1 MNINVPSFT
10 QTTFAAMACS
20 ALLTFTANAAELTPV
35 EVRAIA
41 RDAYIYGFPLVD
53 NYRIQHAYFQDPNS
67 PEYKAPW
74 NQLHSDARVYTPDDK
89 AIQTPNSD
97 TPYSQLGADLRSE
110 PLVLSMPAVEEGRY
124 YTAQFIDAYTHNF
137 AYAGSRTTGNG
148 AGNFLLAGPGWKGKT
163 PPGIKAVFRSETEFA
178 YVFYRTQLF
187 DSADIEN
194 VKKVQAG
201 FKVQTLSAYLGK
213 PAPTP
218 AGQID
223 FPEPLSVE
231 QERTSLEFFNILNF
245 VLTHCPTHPS
255 ERALMDRFA
264 KLGIGSGQQFEAQ
277 SLSPD
282 LRKAVEQGMADAWQA
297 NSALDALAASGKLT
311 SGDLLGSREFLKNNY
326 LYRMRGAASG
336 IYGNSREEAIYPP
349 YYLDSNGQRLSGDG
363 NRYVLR
369 FAPGQFPPVN
379 AFWSLTMYE
388 LPSRLLVANPLN
400 RYLINAPMLPNMKL
414 DADGGLTLYIQH
426 DSPGTDKEANWLP
439 APSGSFV
446 MAMRLFWPKPEALE
460 GVWKK
465 PAMQRVSQVSAVQ
478 Q

>member
-1 MNINVPSFT
+1 MTIKLSTFT

-20 ALLTFTANAAELTPV
+20 ALLTFTANAATLTPD

-41 RDAYIYGFPLVD
+41 KDAYVYGFPLVD
-53 NYRIQHAYFQDPNS
+53 NYRIQHAYFEDRNS

-137 AYAGSRTTGNG
+137 AYAGSRTTGNA
-148 AGNFLLAGPGWKGKT
+148 AGNFLLVGPGWKGET
-163 PPGIKAVFRSETEFA
+163 PAGIKAVFRSETEFA

-187 DSADIEN
+187 NPADIEN

-201 FKVQTLSAYLGK
+201 FKVQPLSSYLGQ
-213 PAPTP
+213 PAPAAAP
-218 AGQID
+218 RID
-223 FPEPLSVE
+223 FPKPLSVA

-245 VLTHCPTHPS
+245 VLSHCPTHPS
-255 ERALMDRFA
+255 ERTLMERFA
-264 KLGIGSGQQFEAQ
+264 KLGIGAGQKFEVQ
-277 SLSPD
+277 SLSPE
-282 LRKAVEQGMADAWQA
+282 LYKAVEQGMADAWQA
-297 NSALDALAASGKLT
+297 NSELDALAASGALT

-349 YYLDSNGQRLSGDG
+349 YYLDSKGQRLSGDG

-369 FAPGQFPPVN
+369 FAPGQLPPVN

-400 RYLINAPMLPNMKL
+400 RYLINAPMLADMKR

-439 APSGSFV
+439 APKGAFL
-446 MAMRLFWPKPEALE
+446 MAMRLFWPKPEALD
-460 GVWKK
+460 GGWKK
-465 PAMQRVSQVSAVQ
+465 PALQRISQVSDIQ